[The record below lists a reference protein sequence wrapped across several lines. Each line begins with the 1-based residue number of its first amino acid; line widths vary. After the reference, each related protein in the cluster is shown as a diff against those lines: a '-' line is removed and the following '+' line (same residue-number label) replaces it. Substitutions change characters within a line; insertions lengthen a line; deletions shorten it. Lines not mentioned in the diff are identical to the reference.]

1 MLLKR
6 RYAAYKEVTYL
17 QSKRQKPQEDV
28 IPFMAEICPDK
39 PIFDVYAILDHDLA
53 EKSLENKFSPDG
65 PEGQNGSTK

>member
-1 MLLKR
+1 M
-6 RYAAYKEVTYL
+6 
-17 QSKRQKPQEDV
+17 